1 MGVRLAM
8 QMAHHSVLQKPLIKA
23 RCDDG
28 NSSTPAVTAVSPI
41 PCVQHHIGTLGDGS
55 VMAVFRGVFTA
66 KAFGVCPLT
75 GALGD
80 GSVMVVFRVFYNG
93 GARSVSSNRGARRL
107 SITAVFRV
115 FYNGGVRSMSSN
127 IGARR
132 LSIMAVFRVFYNGG
146 VRSVSS
152 NRGVRSRF
160 YNGSVQG
167 V

>member
-80 GSVMVVFRVFYNG
+80 GSVMAVFRGGFTAKAFGVCPLTGELGVGSVMGVFRVC
-93 GARSVSSNRGARRL
+93 
-107 SITAVFRV
+107 
-115 FYNGGVRSMSSN
+115 
-127 IGARR
+127 
-132 LSIMAVFRVFYNGG
+132 
-146 VRSVSS
+146 
-152 NRGVRSRF
+152 
-160 YNGSVQG
+160 
-167 V
+167 